1 MKKKISD
8 KDTRAFAAESKLE
21 KEKNEKII
29 SDQMD
34 LVLRGCHFLFD
45 APNKNSVPRQRFQF
59 ENGKKLEQIVN
70 PIPSAPG
77 LPPVLR
83 FCICD

>member
-1 MKKKISD
+1 MKISD

-59 ENGKKLEQIVN
+59 ENGKKNLEQIVS
-70 PIPSAPG
+70 PIPSALG

>member
-1 MKKKISD
+1 MKISD

-21 KEKNEKII
+21 KGKNEMII

-59 ENGKKLEQIVN
+59 EYGKKTWNKL
-70 PIPSAPG
+70 
-77 LPPVLR
+77 
-83 FCICD
+83 

>member
-1 MKKKISD
+1 MKISD

-45 APNKNSVPRQRFQF
+45 APNKNSVPRQRF
-59 ENGKKLEQIVN
+59 ENGKKLEQIVKS
-70 PIPSAPG
+70 IPSALG